1 MMRENGKDNA
11 RGNANERQNSVVTS
25 RFILAHGWFITMR
38 IVTTARRLGPL
49 ICTYFLSFAAA
60 EPTEKKK
67 KKKRVE
73 ERKRNERVVS
83 GIWIIQPAALVCR
96 AVDNDNRGSPGNDN
110 CSSISFVGRI
120 TIIATLITRWW
131 SNTVWLIRKT
141 SLAIRINCNVEER
154 IHRMY
159 PWLRFL
165 FLRIVGIPGRDV
177 WMLITVPL
185 PHVSVPGTDNHD
197 LRLQTLITLYSNI
210 SLVLYSFY

>member
-11 RGNANERQNSVVTS
+11 RGNANGRQNSVVTS

-73 ERKRNERVVS
+73 ERKRNGRVVS
-83 GIWIIQPAALVCR
+83 GVWIIQPAALVCR
-96 AVDNDNRGSPGNDN
+96 VVDNDNRGSPGNDN

-159 PWLRFL
+159 PWRLIFISPNSRNPRKRCL
-165 FLRIVGIPGRDV
+165 DV
-177 WMLITVPL
+177 DPRTSSTCIGTWNRQSPSTVANFNYS
-185 PHVSVPGTDNHD
+185 VS
-197 LRLQTLITLYSNI
+197 
-210 SLVLYSFY
+210 